1 MTTNPSTPPV
11 RMREIAREL
20 GVDASTVSR
29 ALRGDPRIGVGLSK
43 TIRSAAERLGYRPNP
58 LVSALMANRRRG
70 KTADAD
76 VVALV
81 TCYDGEDWRQ
91 KDVCRWE
98 YEGIRRRAAH
108 LGFRLEVFA
117 LEDYGGNAARLER
130 TLRARGIVG
139 VLLGFAREGEQ
150 PVEFNTEGF
159 AMAGLSAY
167 FRSAPVDR
175 ANFHGFFNVQLALER
190 MHAAGYRRLAL
201 AVPEFNNAISNNQWS
216 GAFLDWQR
224 RVPADERCELFIPG
238 STDDFREFQA
248 WMERNRPDALLA
260 YKVPA
265 ARFLA
270 RLGRKVPTDVGLAFL
285 YRTAAEMQGAA
296 GIDGN
301 LGEVGAAAFDLVV
314 ERLNTNRLGATVHPK
329 EVLIKGTWH
338 GGPTLPVREER
349 TPPASKQPVR
359 RAAATRTTCLR
370 QPTSQPA
377 SA

>member
-1 MTTNPSTPPV
+1 MTMNPPTPPV

-29 ALRGDPRIGVGLSK
+29 ALRGDQRIGAGLSER
-43 TIRSAAERLGYRPNP
+43 IRAAAERLGYRPNP
-58 LVSALMANRRRG
+58 LVSALMANRRRS

-81 TCYDGEDWRQ
+81 TCYGGEDWRQ

-117 LEDYGGNAARLER
+117 LEDYGGNTARL
-130 TLRARGIVG
+130 
-139 VLLGFAREGEQ
+139 
-150 PVEFNTEGF
+150 
-159 AMAGLSAY
+159 
-167 FRSAPVDR
+167 DR
-175 ANFHGFFNVQLALER
+175 ANFHGFFNVQLALTR
-190 MHAAGYRRLAL
+190 MHTAGYRRLAL

-238 STDDFREFQA
+238 ATDDFREFRA
-248 WMERNRPDALLA
+248 WTERNRPDALLV
-260 YKVPA
+260 YKVPV
-265 ARFLA
+265 ARFLT
-270 RLGRKVPTDVGLAFL
+270 RLGHKVPIDVGLAFL
-285 YRTAAEMQGAA
+285 YRTASEMQGAA

-314 ERLNTNRLGATVHPK
+314 ERLNTNRLGATEHPK
-329 EVLIKGTWH
+329 EVLIKGTWR
-338 GGPTLPVREER
+338 GGPTLPTWDEHSF
-349 TPPASKQPVR
+349 PALKDPARQS
-359 RAAATRTTCLR
+359 AEAETTHPYK
-370 QPTSQPA
+370 PTNQPA
-377 SA
+377 NA

>member
-175 ANFHGFFNVQLALER
+175 ANFHGFFNVQLAL
-190 MHAAGYRRLAL
+190 
-201 AVPEFNNAISNNQWS
+201 
-216 GAFLDWQR
+216 
-224 RVPADERCELFIPG
+224 
-238 STDDFREFQA
+238 
-248 WMERNRPDALLA
+248 
-260 YKVPA
+260 KVI
-265 ARFLA
+265 F
-270 RLGRKVPTDVGLAFL
+270 
-285 YRTAAEMQGAA
+285 
-296 GIDGN
+296 
-301 LGEVGAAAFDLVV
+301 
-314 ERLNTNRLGATVHPK
+314 
-329 EVLIKGTWH
+329 
-338 GGPTLPVREER
+338 
-349 TPPASKQPVR
+349 
-359 RAAATRTTCLR
+359 
-370 QPTSQPA
+370 
-377 SA
+377 

>member
-1 MTTNPSTPPV
+1 MTTNPPTPPV
-11 RMREIAREL
+11 RMREIAREI

-29 ALRGDPRIGVGLSK
+29 ALRGDPRIGAGLSEK
-43 TIRSAAERLGYRPNP
+43 IRGAAQRLGYRPNP
-58 LVSALMANRRRG
+58 LVSALMANRRRS

-81 TCYDGEDWRQ
+81 TCYGGEDWRQ

-150 PVEFNTEGF
+150 PVEFSTEGF

-238 STDDFREFQA
+238 TTDDFREFQA
-248 WMERNRPDALLA
+248 WMERNQPDALLV

-265 ARFLA
+265 AKFVA
-270 RLGRKVPTDVGLAFL
+270 RLGRKVPTDLGLAFL
-285 YRTAAEMQGAA
+285 YRTAAEMQSSA

-314 ERLNTNRLGATVHPK
+314 ERLNTNRLGATEHPK
-329 EVLIKGTWH
+329 EVLIKGSWQ
-338 GGPTLPVREER
+338 GGPTLPFREGR
-349 TPPASKQPVR
+349 TPPSVQEPVR
-359 RAAATRTTCLR
+359 QAAKTKNLPLH
-370 QPTSQPA
+370 QPTNLTA
-377 SA
+377 